1 MKASIEWLSEYSD
14 IDVDATKLGDILT
27 MTGSKVEE
35 VKQTGNDIKNVVVGK
50 ILEIKKHP
58 DADKLVIT
66 QVDVGTEKIQI
77 VTGAKNIK
85 ENDIVPIAK
94 DGAELPNG
102 VNIKTGSL
110 RGVESC
116 GMMCSIGELNLDIH
130 DYPEQIEDGIM
141 ILDKKYEKDL
151 GKDIV
156 EVLDLKEEIIEFEIT
171 PNRPDCLSIEG
182 LGRETAVSLNKE
194 FKNPRKNLDELNIP
208 NKEEIQGLKV
218 DITAPDLCYRYIARI
233 VKNVKIEQSPEWLK
247 KRLKACGVRSVNN
260 IVDITNYVMLEMG
273 QPMHAFDI
281 NSINGKQITV
291 RRAKNG
297 EKITTLDEQERILDE
312 NDLVIADSEK
322 PVAIAGVMGGLID
335 EREKDIVKEEIEED
349 TKTVVFE
356 SAMFY
361 GGNIR
366 KTAKKLGLRTES
378 SSRFEK
384 GLSSENALRAIN
396 RAIELVE
403 LLDAGEIVEGKIDVY
418 PTKQKINKIKL
429 DVERI
434 NNLLGTNL
442 SKQEIIDI
450 LEKLEIKIENDMAIA
465 PYFRMDLEFLA
476 DLAEEVARIYGYD
489 KLETKL
495 VRAETTLGIKNK
507 EQKIE
512 DKIQDVLITNGL
524 SEIYTYGFLSEKDL
538 EKSKIK
544 EEVIE
549 NSIKIINP
557 LGDEFKL
564 MRPTTIPSMMQILA
578 LNNNRKNQNVKLF
591 DISRSYKN
599 TNNQVKNGEV
609 PLQENILTIGMYG
622 EDSDFYTLKGLVENI
637 LEVANVNRYDIK
649 KETENQSYHPG
660 RCATLKVGNDI
671 IAIFGEVHPE
681 VLTNY
686 DINKRVYLAEI
697 NITKIVKYSKSN
709 KKYQEVP
716 KFPAVERDIAVIV
729 DEQVQVGD
737 IEQTITKKAKKLL
750 KGKKS
755 LENLKLFDIYRDEKI
770 GENKKSVAY
779 SLIFRDTTKSLSDE
793 EINPVMEEITVEL
806 QKQFNAELRK

>member
-208 NKEEIQGLKV
+208 NKEEIEGLKV

-322 PVAIAGVMGGLID
+322 PVAIAGVMGGLNS
-335 EREKDIVKEEIEED
+335 EIEED

-403 LLDAGEIVEGKIDVY
+403 LLGAGEIVEGKIDVY

-578 LNNNRKNQNVKLF
+578 LNNNKKNQNVKLF
-591 DISRSYKN
+591 DISRNYKN
-599 TNNQVKNGEV
+599 TNNQVENGEV

-671 IAIFGEVHPE
+671 IATFGEVHPE

-793 EINPVMEEITVEL
+793 EINPVMEEITAEL